1 MDTKERILMLLQY
14 LKDNTDEETPAS
26 NVSIRQMFKEK
37 GKSVSMPTLRDDIA
51 ALRKYGYD
59 IDINEVNGVGTYYK
73 FLERDWSLP
82 ELQILTD
89 AVSAGQFL
97 TSEKTGTL
105 IDKLR
110 QMAGPSEQNK
120 LHPSILT
127 AKHVKAP
134 NEQLLYAVQT
144 IQEAIDTDRRITFKH
159 DVYDTQLRR
168 VAKHNGYVYEVSP
181 YATIWKEDRYYLV
194 GWSEK
199 HNDVARFRIDR
210 MELPKLT
217 RKKRRPAPE
226 SLHLEDH
233 SDKIFSMFT
242 GPEETVT
249 LRCRPHLMNVLVDRF
264 GTDLNIIRRDEKS
277 LDVTVTVNLS
287 PTFYGW
293 LFQFAG
299 EMTVIAPGP
308 VCDQYALRLQT
319 AIDDALGS

>member
-1 MDTKERILMLLQY
+1 MDTKDRILMLLQY
-14 LKDNTDEETPAS
+14 LKENTDEETPAS
-26 NVSIRQMFKEK
+26 NISIRQMFREK
-37 GKSVSMPTLRDDIA
+37 GESVSMPTLRDDIA
-51 ALRKYGYD
+51 SLKKSGYD
-59 IDINEVNGVGTYYK
+59 IDVNEVNGVGTYYK
-73 FLERDWSLP
+73 FLGRDWSLP

-97 TSEKTGTL
+97 TSEKTGML

-110 QMAGPSEQNK
+110 QMAGPSERTK
-120 LHPSILT
+120 LRPSIRT
-127 AKHVKAP
+127 AQHVKAP
-134 NEQLLYAVQT
+134 NEQLLYTLQA
-144 IQEAIDTDRRITFKH
+144 IQEAIDADRRITFRH
-159 DVYDTQLRR
+159 DVYDAQLHRIP
-168 VAKHNGYVYEVSP
+168 KHNGYVYEVSP
-181 YATIWKEDRYYLV
+181 YATIWKEDRYYLI

-199 HNDVARFRIDR
+199 HNDIARFRIDR
-210 MELPKLT
+210 MELPKQS
-217 RKKRRPAPE
+217 RKKRRPAPD

-249 LRCRPHLMNVLVDRF
+249 LRCRPHLMNVLVDQF

-299 EMTVIAPGP
+299 EMTVIAPES
-308 VCDQYALRLQT
+308 VCEQYAMRLQT
-319 AIDDALGS
+319 AIDDALGN

>member
-14 LKDNTDEETPAS
+14 LKENTDEETPAS
-26 NVSIRQMFKEK
+26 NISIRQMFREK
-37 GKSVSMPTLRDDIA
+37 GESVSIPTLRDDIA

-59 IDINEVNGVGTYYK
+59 IDVNEVNGVGTYYK
-73 FLERDWSLP
+73 FLGRDWSMP

-97 TSEKTGTL
+97 TREKTGML

-110 QMAGPSEQNK
+110 QMAGPSERKK
-120 LHPSILT
+120 LRPSIMT
-127 AKHVKAP
+127 AQHVKAP

-144 IQEAIDTDRRITFKH
+144 IQEAIDADRRITFRH
-159 DVYDTQLRR
+159 DAYDTRLRK
-168 VAKHNGYVYEVSP
+168 APKHNGYIYEVSP

-210 MELPKLT
+210 MELPKLN
-217 RKKRRPAPE
+217 RKKRRPVPD

-249 LRCRPHLMNVLVDRF
+249 LRCRPHLMNMLADQF
-264 GTDLNIIRRDEKS
+264 GTNLNIIRRDEKS
-277 LDVTVTVNLS
+277 LDVVVTVNLS

-293 LFQFAG
+293 LFRFAG
-299 EMTVIAPGP
+299 EMTVIAPGY
-308 VCDQYALRLQT
+308 VCDHYAQRLQT
-319 AIDDALGS
+319 AIDDALGN